1 MKALLLS
8 LLLAAPALAQEVVTL
23 RPHAV
28 VDDPVLRLGALFD
41 GLDPARAARPIS
53 AAPAPGRR
61 IVLETEQ
68 LLGLSRTHALGWRP
82 LALREQAVVER
93 PGRPVPRAEIEAVLR
108 AELLPMGLDPDA
120 ALDLG
125 ALIPPMV
132 PAAAPAHL
140 AAEGA
145 SYDPATQRFAATLA
159 VAAEGMPLLRQRI
172 AGRAVPTAPVV
183 VATRRLALGEIVGPG
198 DVREIRMRASLLRDG
213 MADTAPQV
221 VGRQLR
227 RPVGPDQPV
236 ALADVAAPS
245 LVEKNGRVIL
255 VLEVPGMTLSAQ
267 GRALEAAP
275 RGGTVRVV
283 NLMSQSVVEGVVV
296 APGRVRV
303 AAATAPRAQGTE

>member
-1 MKALLLS
+1 MRILLLS
-8 LLLAAPALAQEVVTL
+8 LVLAAPALAQEIVTL

-41 GLDPARAARPIS
+41 GIDPARAARPVA

-68 LLGLSRTHALGWRP
+68 LLGLARAHGLGWRP
-82 LALREQAVVER
+82 LAAREQAVVER
-93 PGRPVPRAEIEAVLR
+93 PGRPVPRAEIEATLR

-132 PAAAPAHL
+132 PASAQAHL

-172 AGRAVPTAPVV
+172 AGRAVPTAPAV

-213 MADTAPQV
+213 VADRAAQL

-227 RPVGPDQPV
+227 RPIGADQPL

-245 LVEKNGRVIL
+245 LVEKNGRVVL

-267 GRALEAAP
+267 GRALAAAP
-275 RGGTVRVV
+275 HGGTVRVV

-303 AAATAPRAQGTE
+303 AAATAPRTE